1 MIGSSAG
8 RVAEQRREGVW
19 PRVYRLRRGQ
29 RLFLGGIGLVG
40 IAGGLAGAVAILL
53 EGKEPPALALIPL
66 AFVLLGAY
74 LLAAV
79 RVGRVVLYED
89 AIELVELGKGR
100 RRLRKDEIAGF
111 RLIPMQYGQAQLRF
125 ELRGG
130 KKPVKAHWVHE
141 SDEVLQ
147 SWLASLP
154 DLDARER
161 AQAEAELLRSTALG
175 GSEAERLRALRRAKT
190 TARVANGVAIAAT
203 LWGWIF
209 PRPYLAAV
217 STLAA
222 LPLAAIALLASGRGR
237 YAFDAR
243 RTEPRPSLALAVL
256 GPGLI
261 LGLRAILDVHVLDV
275 WPLLAGAV
283 IGAVAV
289 AAVLAAVAPDFRKI
303 WAVALMTP
311 LLAFHPWGALALGN
325 AVFDR
330 AAPEVSRAAV
340 RGKHVS
346 SGKQTSYELE
356 LGPWGPVAEETTVE
370 VARVVYDRVATGDSV
385 CVLLRP
391 GALGARW
398 YVVLRCPDGA
408 RPSPPTE

>member
-1 MIGSSAG
+1 MMGAHPE
-8 RVAEQRREGVW
+8 RLAEQRREGVW

-29 RLFLGGIGLVG
+29 RLFLGGLGAVG
-40 IAGGLAGAVAILL
+40 IAGGLGGAVAILL

-66 AFVLLGAY
+66 AFVILGAY
-74 LLAAV
+74 LVAAV

-89 AIELVELGKGR
+89 AIELVELGKGK
-100 RRLRKDEIAGF
+100 RRLRKDEIAGL
-111 RLIPMQYGQAQLRF
+111 RLIRMQYGQAQLRI

-147 SWLASLP
+147 AWLSSIP

-161 AQAEAELLRSTALG
+161 AQAEAELLRSSALG
-175 GSEAERLRALRRAKT
+175 GTEAERVRALGRAKT
-190 TARVANGVAIAAT
+190 TARIANGVAIAAS
-203 LWGWIF
+203 LWGWIS

-217 STLAA
+217 STLAV
-222 LPLAAIALLASGRGR
+222 LPLAALALLASGRGR

-243 RTEPRPSLALAVL
+243 RTEPRPSLAFAVL
-256 GPGLI
+256 GPGLV

-275 WPLLAGAV
+275 APLLAGAA
-283 IGAVAV
+283 IGAIVF
-289 AAVLAAVAPDFRKI
+289 AAALAAVAPDFRRI
-303 WAVALMTP
+303 WAVALLTP
-311 LLAFHPWGALALGN
+311 LLAFYPWGAFSLAN
-325 AVFDR
+325 AVLDR
-330 AAPEVSRAAV
+330 AAPEVFRAAV

-346 SGKQTSYELE
+346 TGKTTSYELR
-356 LGPWGPVAEETTVE
+356 LGPWGPVTEAKTVE

-398 YVVLRCPDGA
+398 FVVLRCPDGA
-408 RPSPPTE
+408 RPSPPPE